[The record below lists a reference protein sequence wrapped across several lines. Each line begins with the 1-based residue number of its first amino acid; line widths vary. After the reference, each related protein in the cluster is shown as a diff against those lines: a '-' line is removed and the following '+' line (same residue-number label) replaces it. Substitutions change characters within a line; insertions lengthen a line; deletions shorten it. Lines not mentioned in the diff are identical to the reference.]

1 MQRGCGI
8 VHLREV
14 WAGSLPDADQSL
26 NGGVWFRMGQTRI
39 RQDPGDVPGRDRFQF
54 WVEKLGRTPYGT
66 RSYLSRT
73 RPRGSKAAIAAGLS
87 PLFLPHAGRRRGHAL
102 LRGAHARVP
111 AKQWGGRRL
120 TPTTPGPRIT

>member
-1 MQRGCGI
+1 
-8 VHLREV
+8 
-14 WAGSLPDADQSL
+14 
-26 NGGVWFRMGQTRI
+26 MGQTRI

-87 PLFLPHAGRRRGHAL
+87 PLFLRCVGRLREHAVVRDVS
-102 LRGAHARVP
+102 ARVVSND
-111 AKQWGGRRL
+111 
-120 TPTTPGPRIT
+120 